1 MVHIRDEGVFDAPV
15 EKIWRYLN
23 DEHAHSHGLVKVTG
37 MRDQTEKG
45 LTLDLEVKRP
55 DGSTHT
61 EAWKITMNPP
71 TSMYTEVLAGPMK
84 GTKHT
89 YTYTPM
95 GQKTKVVVEGEF
107 TAQGLDDAATRKSVL
122 AMLEMVFNEDNAN
135 LQKFK

>member
-15 EKIWRYLN
+15 EKIWRYLS
-23 DEHAHSHGLVKVTG
+23 DEHAHSHGSVKVTG

-45 LTLDLEVKRP
+45 VTLDLEVKRP
-55 DGSTHT
+55 DGTKYS

-71 TSMYTEVLAGPMK
+71 VSMYTEVLAGPMK
-84 GTKHT
+84 GSKHT
-89 YTYTPM
+89 HTYTPM

-107 TAQGLDDAATRKSVL
+107 TAQGLDDAATRKAVL
-122 AMLEMVFNEDNAN
+122 AMLETVFNEDNAN

>member
-71 TSMYTEVLAGPMK
+71 ASMYTEVLAGPMK
-84 GTKHT
+84 GSKHTHT
-89 YTYTPM
+89 YTPV